1 MVKTR
6 SSTVNMG
13 QTSNQ
18 QSASAKNQGILIS
31 SQPQAK
37 LNIFQQVSVL
47 LSGRKTYITA
57 VAMIIYAVL
66 GVYLKYMQSTD
77 AITLILQALG
87 ISALRAG
94 IAKQGS

>member
-1 MVKTR
+1 MTL
-6 SSTVNMG
+6 
-13 QTSNQ
+13 
-18 QSASAKNQGILIS
+18 QG
-31 SQPQAK
+31 K
-37 LNIFQQVSVL
+37 
-47 LSGRKTYITA
+47 RTYITA

-77 AITLILQALG
+77 AVTLILQALG